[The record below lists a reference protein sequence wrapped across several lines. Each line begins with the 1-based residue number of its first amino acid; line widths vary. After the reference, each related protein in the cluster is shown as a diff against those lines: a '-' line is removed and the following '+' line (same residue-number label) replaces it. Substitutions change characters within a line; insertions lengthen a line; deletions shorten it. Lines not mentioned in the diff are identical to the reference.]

1 MAEDRRN
8 FSRGSRPRFDDRPK
22 EGTDKDLLQLLRN
35 IDGSSYGA
43 YKRVVGRWDYGF
55 FRVHIDRIQADPYAP
70 PSAVRIVSS
79 PKEIGLPEETF
90 STKEQCI
97 ATADFLTRSF
107 KTALKAAKRSALS
120 ITSVGQEI
128 LERSAASVTPERVE
142 LRIQVAMPARG
153 RTVLGNQA
161 ATIFDLELPDA
172 VAETFDFTSSGAASY
187 RDALVKHVETY
198 QDYCALSDALEENN
212 WISFIADD
220 AILARKSGIS
230 QLPMEDALPFTS
242 PESLRAQVTLPF
254 AGTVTG
260 MALKPGITLIVG
272 GGYHGKST
280 VLSAI
285 QRGVYSHVPGD
296 GRELVATLPE
306 AIKVR
311 AEDGRPVTKVDVSP
325 FINHLP
331 SESNTAKFSTQNA
344 SGSTS
349 QAASIIEAIGTH
361 SRVLLIDE
369 DTSATNLMIRDERM
383 RELVSAAE
391 EPITPLID
399 RISGLAKDAGVSV
412 VIVMGGSG
420 AYLDVADL
428 VLQMN
433 SYRPE
438 DVTARAHQIAEENP
452 RERTDI
458 PGFPEVLPRYPERIG
473 KPTQRSKT
481 RSAGVDAITLDRQAV
496 DISDVEQ
503 IVEPGQ
509 AEAIAW
515 CMRGILHELAD
526 GEKTLYELTE
536 LVEHLI
542 EDKGLDQLV
551 KFGARKHPA
560 FLARP
565 RAVDIAAAVN
575 RYRALEIRS

>member
-1 MAEDRRN
+1 MAYDKEN
-8 FSRGSRPRFDDRPK
+8 KSRGSRPRFDDRPK
-22 EGTDKDLLQLLRN
+22 EGTDKDLLRILHS

-79 PKEIGLPEETF
+79 PAEIGLPESTY
-90 STKEQCI
+90 STKQQCI

-107 KTALKAAKRSALS
+107 KDALRGAKRSALS
-120 ITSVGQEI
+120 ITSVGQEV

-153 RTVLGNQA
+153 RTVLGHQA

-172 VAETFDFTSSGAASY
+172 VAETFDFTSSQAGPY
-187 RDALVKHVETY
+187 RDALVRHVETY
-198 QDYCALSDALEENN
+198 QDYLALSAALENNN
-212 WISFIADD
+212 WISFIANN

-230 QLPMEDALPFTS
+230 QLPMEDALPFAS
-242 PESLRAQVTLPF
+242 PESLQVEVELPF
-254 AGTVTG
+254 AGKVSG

-331 SESNTAKFSTQNA
+331 TQSNTARFSTQNA

-349 QAASIIEAIGTH
+349 QAASIIEAMGTH

-383 RELVSAAE
+383 RELVAASE

-438 DVTARAHQIAEENP
+438 NVTERAHQIAEENP

-458 PGFPEVLPRYPERIG
+458 PGFPELLPRCPVRL
-473 KPTQRSKT
+473 PRPAQRSKT
-481 RSAGVDAITLDRQAV
+481 KSAGVNALTLDRQAV

-551 KFGARKHPA
+551 KYGARKHPA

-575 RYRALEIRS
+575 RYRALEIRG

>member
-1 MAEDRRN
+1 MLH
-8 FSRGSRPRFDDRPK
+8 S
-22 EGTDKDLLQLLRN
+22 

-55 FRVHIDRIQADPYAP
+55 FRVYIDRIQADPYAP

-79 PKEIGLPEETF
+79 PAEIGLPE
-90 STKEQCI
+90 STYATKQQCI
-97 ATADFLTRSF
+97 ATKD
-107 KTALKAAKRSALS
+107 ALRGAGRSALS

-128 LERSAASVTPERVE
+128 LERSAATVTPERVE

-153 RTVLGNQA
+153 RTVLGHQA

-172 VAETFDFTSSGAASY
+172 VGETFDFTSSGATRY

-198 QDYCALSDALEENN
+198 QDYCALSAALEDNN
-212 WISFIADD
+212 WIAFVAND

-242 PESLRAQVTLPF
+242 PESLQVEVELPF
-254 AGTVTG
+254 AGKVSG

-331 SESNTAKFSTQNA
+331 SQSDTARFSTQNA

-349 QAASIIEAIGTH
+349 QAASIIEAMGTR

-383 RELVSAAE
+383 RELVSASE

-399 RISGLAKDAGVSV
+399 RITGLAESAGISV
-412 VIVMGGSG
+412 VMVMGGSG

-458 PGFPEVLPRYPERIG
+458 PGFPELLPRCPVRL
-473 KPTQRSKT
+473 PRPAQRSKT
-481 RSAGVDAITLDRQAV
+481 KSAGVNALTLDRQAV

-551 KFGARKHPA
+551 KYGARKYPA

-575 RYRALEIRS
+575 RYRALEIRG